1 MTVKSLQR
9 RHLEAIVAVSEHRS
23 VHEAARQLGMAQPA
37 LSRSL
42 TEAEAVIGTRL
53 FARSS
58 LGSRPTATGESLL
71 TQARFVLRGLER
83 IGGGAA
89 SARAP
94 VRLGCIARGMHTLIP
109 ALLERIYPADEARRE
124 TTSEAL
130 RFRLV
135 EGSTT
140 ALLDA
145 ASRGELDFAV
155 VRSSGEAMP
164 ATELAVE
171 RLYDERTV
179 IIAAASAKLPTEPM
193 SLARLAEH
201 DWVLPDLQTGSRAA
215 FDRFWHEQGLAPV
228 RPLIETRSFETNLA
242 LVAHTRFLSIAP
254 ESIAARHAT
263 RGGVRIVRTR
273 RALPRAP
280 VSLVFH
286 PLARNDPTLVAF
298 RVAIHDAAARARALL
313 RTRHREDG
321 G

>member
-1 MTVKSLQR
+1 MTLKSLQR
-9 RHLEAIVAVSEHRS
+9 RHLEAIVAVAEHRS
-23 VHEAARQLGMAQPA
+23 VHGAARELGMAQPA
-37 LSRSL
+37 LSRLL
-42 TEAEAVIGTRL
+42 TEAEAVIGMRL

-58 LGSRPTATGESLL
+58 LGSSPTAAAASLL

-83 IGGGAA
+83 IGAGATRV
-89 SARAP
+89 RAP

-109 ALLERIYPADEARRE
+109 ALLERIYPASEAHPE
-124 TTSEAL
+124 TSGDAL

-140 ALLDA
+140 ALLEA
-145 ASRGELDFAV
+145 ATRGELDFAV

-164 ATELAVE
+164 EAELAVE

-179 IIAAASAKLPTEPM
+179 IIAAADATLPAEPV
-193 SLARLAEH
+193 SFARLAER

-215 FDRFWHEQGLAPV
+215 FDRFWHEQGLPPV

-263 RGGVRIVRTR
+263 RGGVRVVRTR
-273 RALPRAP
+273 RALPRSP
-280 VSLVFH
+280 VTLVFH
-286 PLARNDPTLVAF
+286 QGATDDPTLAAF
-298 RVAIHDAAARARALL
+298 RVAIHDAAAHARAAL
-313 RTRHREDG
+313 RTRPQYPA
-321 G
+321 